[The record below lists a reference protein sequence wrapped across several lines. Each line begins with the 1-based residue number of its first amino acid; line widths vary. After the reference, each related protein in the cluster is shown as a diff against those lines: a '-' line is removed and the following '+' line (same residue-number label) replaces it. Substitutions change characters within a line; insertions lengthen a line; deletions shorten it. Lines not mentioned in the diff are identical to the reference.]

1 MSTFTDWNGPQGG
14 GARALDLVQL
24 ANAYSELVAKLDQ
37 HMADRTP
44 GTSDVHGIKTYVEAQ
59 IATIRSLIP
68 STDGLISET
77 EADNKYQAKI
87 ENINDFVR
95 TATLDNYAT
104 KDSVTATLADYL
116 KKNDLSTQQ
125 VILDIK
131 TDIAAIEAI
140 LDAETFEMPILKA
153 TKYVEGLIHAL
164 EQIQFTWKKFGATV
178 GGSNERGVFYLLGML
193 DKRAGTAYLRFTD
206 THSFA
211 AVVDF
216 AITTDLD
223 AQAEVINYKDGQLS
237 VTTDV
242 DKADFTNVHFLIVK
256 GTSAGKQHVYL
267 AIQADEWMKQWEE
280 SGIINAGLFS
290 AIPFEGAGINF
301 IPVDSEGYEAPT
313 GTTEVLFDLDYFA
326 LTDRMAAMEAKLDS
340 IVSDDSVG
348 EVTFWPKY
356 DDNGVATDVP
366 DWAHA
371 CDGSD
376 IPDDEDH
383 TAIRAVIGNT
393 YPVQDYAIIRIKKII
408 RMD

>member
-1 MSTFTDWNGPQGG
+1 MSTFTDWNGPQGNI
-14 GARALDLVQL
+14 RASDLVQL
-24 ANAYSELVAKLDQ
+24 ANAYSELVAKLEQ
-37 HMADRTP
+37 HTADKTP

-59 IATIRSLIP
+59 IATIRGLIP
-68 STDGLISET
+68 SVSAFITEVDADAKYALQSQIPTDVVHS
-77 EADNKYQAKI
+77 ADIAN
-87 ENINDFVR
+87 F
-95 TATLDNYAT
+95 ATNAV
-104 KDSVTATLADYL
+104 VTALLADYL
-116 KKNDLSTQQ
+116 RTSDLGSNA
-125 VILDIK
+125 VITAIQADI
-131 TDIAAIEAI
+131 
-140 LDAETFEMPILKA
+140 DALELALNTSPFSMPVLKA
-153 TKYVEGLIHAL
+153 TEYVEGLIHAV
-164 EQIQFTWKKFGATV
+164 EQIQFTWKKFGAVV
-178 GGSNERGVFYLLGML
+178 GGSNTRGVFYLLGML
-193 DKRAGTAYLRFTD
+193 DERAGTAYLRFTD

-216 AITTDLD
+216 AITSDLD
-223 AQAEVINYKDGQLS
+223 AQANVINYKDGQLS

-242 DKADFTNVHFLIVK
+242 DKTDFTNVHFLIVK

-348 EVTFWPKY
+348 EIIFWPKY
-356 DDNGVATDVP
+356 NNDGVAVDVP

-383 TAIRAVIGNT
+383 AAIRAVIGNA

>member
-1 MSTFTDWNGPQGG
+1 MSTFTDWNGPQGNV
-14 GARALDLVQL
+14 RASDLVQL
-24 ANAYSELVAKLDQ
+24 ANAYSELVAKLEQ
-37 HMADRTP
+37 HTADKTP

-59 IATIRSLIP
+59 IATIRGLIP
-68 STDGLISET
+68 SVSAFITEVDADAKYALQSQIPTDVVHS
-77 EADNKYQAKI
+77 ADIAN
-87 ENINDFVR
+87 FV
-95 TATLDNYAT
+95 TDTT
-104 KDSVTATLADYL
+104 VTALLADYIRTSDIGS
-116 KKNDLSTQQ
+116 NA
-125 VILDIK
+125 VITAIQADI
-131 TDIAAIEAI
+131 
-140 LDAETFEMPILKA
+140 DALELALNTSPFSMPVLKA
-153 TKYVEGLIHAL
+153 TEYVEGLIHAV
-164 EQIQFTWKKFGATV
+164 EQIQFTWKKFGAVV
-178 GGSNERGVFYLLGML
+178 GGSNTRGVFYLLGML
-193 DKRAGTAYLRFTD
+193 DERAGTAYLRFTD

-216 AITTDLD
+216 AITSDLD
-223 AQAEVINYKDGQLS
+223 AQAKVINYKDGQLS

-242 DKADFTNVHFLIVK
+242 DKTDLTNVHFLIVK

-348 EVTFWPKY
+348 EIIFWPKY
-356 DDNGVATDVP
+356 NDDGVAVDVP

-383 TAIRAVIGNT
+383 AAIRAVIGNT